1 MRKRLIALLP
11 FFVRYVCIGGFVF
24 VLDIGSFQG
33 LIVSG
38 VYRPLATT
46 LSYLL
51 AISTHFTLNR
61 VLNFRNF
68 DRPGSSQLRTYLVVA
83 GFSWVITMIVIEGC
97 VRWVDMLPL
106 HAKILAVA
114 INIPIGFLGHRLF
127 TFGPGLRY
135 WIRRV
140 LGHPN
145 PAPHLPLESLEIMGL
160 QADPHP
166 PSTPRSG
173 A

>member
-1 MRKRLIALLP
+1 MRERLLALLP
-11 FFVRYVCIGGFVF
+11 YFVRYVFIGGFVF
-24 VLDIGSFQG
+24 MLDIGSFQG

-51 AISTHFTLNR
+51 AISTHFCLNR

-68 DRPGSSQLRTYLVVA
+68 DRSGSSQLRTYLVVA
-83 GFSWVITMIVIEGC
+83 AFSWVITMIVIEVG
-97 VRWVDMLPL
+97 VQALHMTPL
-106 HAKILAVA
+106 WAKILAVA
-114 INIPIGFLGHRLF
+114 INIPIGFLGHKLF

-140 LGHPN
+140 LGRPQPVPQI
-145 PAPHLPLESLEIMGL
+145 PANLG
-160 QADPHP
+160 
-166 PSTPRSG
+166 
-173 A
+173 